1 MSFSHEVTGLSIC
14 SQAMLSCD
22 RFNTLTY
29 FPHACLT
36 NTKTPPLLRPCW
48 LSFTAGLEN
57 CRKSGKQ
64 SSGSLRS
71 RNVSVKNHSHIAQMF
86 ASHTLPSSP
95 STFQFRMR
103 KGMPVA
109 LARGPENSCA
119 TPHARPTRS
128 HMVLSVCCRHC
139 PPSQTVVLVVNAVYL
154 RSRITCYINNTV
166 NLQ

>member
-22 RFNTLTY
+22 RSNTLTY

-95 STFQFRMR
+95 STFQFRIR

-109 LARGPENSCA
+109 LERGQKNLVPHHMHLSARA
-119 TPHARPTRS
+119 ARF
-128 HMVLSVCCRHC
+128 HVVLSVCCRHC
-139 PPSQTVVLVVNAVYL
+139 PPSQTVVLVVNAI
-154 RSRITCYINNTV
+154 SAP
-166 NLQ
+166 Q